1 VNLIDSF
8 MSNFTDTY
16 EMEGEITEDGIE
28 FLFVSDG
35 KKEVP
40 KIIRYSYIMD
50 FQGKNV
56 YNLGFGDYNYGTHS
70 YSDGITT
77 NNGDPYSVYHTVLAT
92 IPHFFQIYEDAIL
105 MVQGSDSSQKFQEN
119 CRLSCHRKCSL
130 DTCRKAHRRINIY
143 RNYVDKNFESLTQEY
158 TFLGSLTAFENQL
171 LTEDYV
177 KDKKYLTVLLK
188 KRKFSI

>member
-1 VNLIDSF
+1 

-16 EMEGEITEDGIE
+16 EMTRKMTENGID
-28 FLFVSDG
+28 FLFMSEG
-35 KKEVP
+35 KKDIV
-40 KIIRYSYIMD
+40 KIIRYSYVMD
-50 FQGKNV
+50 LQGKDV
-56 YNLGFGDYNYGTHS
+56 YNLGFGDYNYRTHS

-92 IPHFFQIYEDAIL
+92 IPHFFQTYENAIL

-119 CRLSCHRKCSL
+119 CRLSCYRKCSF

-143 RNYVDKNFESLTQEY
+143 RNYIDKHFESLIQEY

-171 LTEDYV
+171 LIEDYI
-177 KDKKYLTVLLK
+177 KGKKYLIVLLK
-188 KRKFSI
+188 KRKFIL